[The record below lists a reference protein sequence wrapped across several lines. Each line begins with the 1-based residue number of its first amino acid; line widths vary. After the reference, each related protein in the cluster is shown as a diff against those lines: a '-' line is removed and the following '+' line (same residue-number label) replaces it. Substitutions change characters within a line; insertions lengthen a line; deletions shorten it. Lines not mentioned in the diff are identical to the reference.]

1 MPGTT
6 SPLWMHEYVAMAK
19 AKSKKP
25 KIDGTGWHAQEW
37 LDFVGK
43 SQADFIRFSH
53 MKKSQVSELLSGEER
68 FNRDHLYM
76 LSAFIGC
83 PPGAIV
89 DINPTTKDGRI
100 MAELLLARGK
110 TG

>member
-1 MPGTT
+1 M
-6 SPLWMHEYVAMAK
+6 

-25 KIDGTGWHAQEW
+25 KIEGAGWYAQEW

-43 SQADFIRFSH
+43 TQADFVRFSH
-53 MKKSQVSELLSGEER
+53 WPKGRISELFSGEER
-68 FNRDHLYM
+68 YNRDTLHM

-89 DINPTTKDGRI
+89 DINPSTKDGRI
-100 MAELLLARGK
+100 MAELLLARGRV
-110 TG
+110 G